1 MPIQIDPQQ
10 ISVAPSGRYIRE
22 FKTDLP
28 RPTLNLNPLAEGIG
42 QVGGE
47 MLDRQAKITGTELA
61 KNAVVQKDENGN
73 LVAPPPPETFGETAR
88 LAYNNA
94 IEQTYTNS
102 VYRDMERNLNEIANK
117 PNTPAE
123 QRIQLMQ
130 AHIDATLN
138 SVDPKYKGVLT
149 NIAGR
154 EFNQRQ
160 MSILNQARSDD
171 AAYRYHALEGDAKK
185 FTNSAIDAWAVGS
198 FEEGNNILAEA
209 RKSYETSARLKTTD
223 ENLIADQ
230 MRKFDTQ
237 SNGFR
242 WFNETYQ
249 KVRDS
254 VRDKTAD
261 PEELNRLVSMLQEG
275 ATGTGATAFG
285 MTEKDLVTNMSGD
298 ARKHMRQIVNTL
310 ATNYSA
316 EFAQSNEE
324 RKAQALHDYLTNG
337 GTFKPDIYSDKDLA
351 NAARKAADAGGFN
364 LFSKDGVERIASQ
377 FNGVLPHEMY
387 KSYFAGI
394 HENDAGTPEGAKR
407 VQEKLALYNALRN
420 LHTNTGVEDRTEVIG
435 TTERNYLHAM
445 EDRLQARYGLQEAD
459 RAVKAAFKYAGGLD
473 QASLTKVSHQAFRES
488 SGTTGP
494 IDPKDVI
501 MGAIGTVTSF
511 RFFQSPSYEELP
523 KTARDQI
530 EQSIAMSVAQ
540 GVNYKQAAKDAG
552 RDFVNNW
559 TKSSEVIAGLAGGT
573 TWIQKKDDLPTA
585 YDALTGKGTRD
596 YLIPYVDKILAERLN
611 DGQKAMLGELKYGDN
626 IKLEPTS
633 NSGTNRSYYVV
644 YYKTGGEGLG
654 FSRLRDKDGQPLLIY
669 PQGAKDRFEKYT
681 AAENEYRTVTGR
693 SPNGMDV
700 QPDIT
705 FASTPKPKD
714 TNQKVALIAAGT
726 NDYGLPVGTKMDS
739 AVGNNIKEMID
750 LARSRGQQ
758 PIIVMPNGEDP
769 KFANVRDSIKR
780 AVNDIGAD
788 KVTVIEGKYDKNDPS
803 HLNNASVTEITSKYK
818 GAVVYGDSNAV
829 RLGNRFGYKSETV
842 NGLQTIVDASG
853 KPTAQVSA
861 GTAAIFQT
869 MKNHPVSVGSLVN
882 PDPINKPE
890 LKIDLRDVD
899 PLPSTKELLGREK
912 AKPIMT
918 EDKKKLLDAIGFK
931 IDEYNLGDNA
941 SYVLK
946 TIGIESQMNPKAKNP
961 NSSAFGLGQFTDE
974 TWKQYGRGDRN
985 DPIAQIDA
993 FMRLTV
999 DNSKSFERSYGRKP
1013 NSGELYI
1020 MHQQGAKGGIALL
1033 NNPDENAM
1041 SVLQRI
1047 GVGRERAVNS
1057 IYLNVP
1063 TDARAYAGSM
1073 TARQFTSMWMN
1084 RFN

>member
-1 MPIQIDPQQ
+1 MPIEIDPQQ

-47 MLDRQAKITGTELA
+47 MLTTQAKITGREAGL
-61 KNAVVQKDENGN
+61 NAVVEKDQNGN
-73 LVAPPPPETFGETAR
+73 YNPPPPPETFGETAR
-88 LAYNNA
+88 LAYNHA

-102 VYRDMERNLNEIANK
+102 VYRDTERVLNEIANK
-117 PNTPAE
+117 PNTPPE

-130 AHIDATLN
+130 SHIDATLN
-138 SVDPKYKGVLT
+138 SVDPKYKGQL
-149 NIAGR
+149 NIIFGR

-160 MSILNQARSDD
+160 ASILNQARSEDT
-171 AAYRYHALEGDAKK
+171 AYRTHALAGDAKNSV
-185 FTNSAIDAWAVGS
+185 NSAVDAWSAGD
-198 FEEGNNILAEA
+198 FEAGNAHIAEA
-209 RKSYETSARLKTTD
+209 RKSYEIGAKLKTTD

-230 MRKFDTQ
+230 MRKFDEQT
-237 SNGFR
+237 NGFR

-249 KVRDS
+249 KVRAA
-254 VRDKTAD
+254 VANKTAD
-261 PEELNRLVSMLQEG
+261 PEEINRLVSMLQEG
-275 ATGTGATAFG
+275 ATGKGATAFG
-285 MTEKDLVTNMSGD
+285 MTDTDIVKNMS
-298 ARKHMRQIVNTL
+298 RESRIHMRQIVNTL
-310 ATNYSA
+310 GTNYSA

-324 RKAQALHDYLTNG
+324 RKAQELHDYLTNG
-337 GTFKPDIYSDKDLA
+337 GKSKPDMYSDKDLA

-377 FNGVLPHEMY
+377 FNNVLPHEMY

-473 QASLTKVSHQAFRES
+473 QKSLTEVSHKAFRED
-488 SGTTGP
+488 SGTQGP
-494 IDPKDVI
+494 IDPKDVV
-501 MGAIGTVTSF
+501 MGAIKTITSF
-511 RFFQSPSYEELP
+511 RFFESPSYGELP

-552 RDFVNNW
+552 RDFINNW
-559 TKSSEVIAGLAGGT
+559 TKSSEVIAGLTGGT

-596 YLIPYVDKILAERLN
+596 YLIPYVNKILAERLN

-633 NSGTNRSYYVV
+633 NSGTNRSYYVT

-654 FSRLRDKDGQPLLIY
+654 FSRLMDKDGQPLLIY

-681 AAENEYRTVTGR
+681 AAENEYRTVTDR
-693 SPNGMDV
+693 SPNGSNV
-700 QPDIT
+700 PDIT

-726 NDYGLPVGTKMDS
+726 NDYGLPVGTKMDT

-758 PIIVMPNGEDP
+758 PVIVMPNGEDP
-769 KFANVRDSIKR
+769 KFANVRDSIQR

-788 KVTVIEGKYDKNDPS
+788 KVTVIEGKYDKNDPA
-803 HLNNASVTEITSKYK
+803 HLSNASMIEISSKYR

-842 NGLQTIVDASG
+842 NGLQTIVDATG

-861 GTAAIFQT
+861 GTAAIFQI
-869 MKNHPVSVGSLVN
+869 MKNHPVPVGSLVN

-899 PLPSTKELLGREK
+899 PLPSTKELLGRIK
-912 AKPIMT
+912 AQPLVT

-931 IDEYNLGDNA
+931 IDEYNLGNHTP
-941 SYVLK
+941 YILK

-961 NSSAFGLGQFTDE
+961 ESSAYGLGQFTDE
-974 TWKQYGRGDRN
+974 GWATYGRGDRK

-993 FMRLTV
+993 FMRFTQ
-999 DNSKSFERSYGRKP
+999 NNIKAFERKFDRKAT
-1013 NSGELYI
+1013 NGELYI
-1020 MHQQGAKGGIALL
+1020 MHQQGTKGGIELL
-1033 NNPDENAM
+1033 SRPDENAM

-1047 GVGRERAVNS
+1047 GVGREKAVNS

-1063 TDARAYAGSM
+1063 TEARAYAGSM